1 MTKTTAAK
9 WQAII
14 GEQEKSGLTVRE
26 FAATR
31 GIAAGT
37 LFWWRSRLRRK
48 GLSTDA
54 LVPVEVVDAVADND
68 NKPRVLELQ
77 VRDDIVLRL
86 PHDFDEGALRRVLTV
101 LGRPC

>member
-1 MTKTTAAK
+1 M
-9 WQAII
+9 
-14 GEQEKSGLTVRE
+14 RE

-48 GLSTDA
+48 RPTDDGA
-54 LVPVEVVDAVADND
+54 LVPVEVLDAAGDD
-68 NKPRVLELQ
+68 HHRVLELQ

-86 PHDFDEGALRRVLTV
+86 PRDFDEATLRRVLTV
-101 LGRPC
+101 LGMPC